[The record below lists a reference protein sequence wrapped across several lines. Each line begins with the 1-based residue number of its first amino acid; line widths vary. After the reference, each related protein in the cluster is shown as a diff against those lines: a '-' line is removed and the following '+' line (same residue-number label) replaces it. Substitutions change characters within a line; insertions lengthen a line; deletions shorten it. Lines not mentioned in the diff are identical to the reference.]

1 MKSVYSFLMKHG
13 ALVAMGVSV
22 LIIFVFLLNI
32 NNGFS
37 DLGFTSSTDLVDVI
51 KGDKPPV
58 INFFNFGLKITIALV
73 IFAVFV
79 WIIFGL
85 IGLIFN
91 FKGSLKFV
99 ISFAVLIILFFI
111 FYGSSEVETTGR
123 LGDLLADSD
132 SYHVNEKI
140 SQYISAGIKTTLSL
154 FGLSILTLIVSE
166 VLSFFK

>member
-1 MKSVYSFLMKHG
+1 MKYG
-13 ALVAMGVSV
+13 ALTAMGVSV
-22 LIIFVFLLNI
+22 VIILVFLLNI
-32 NNGFS
+32 NMGFG

-51 KGDKPPV
+51 KGDNPPE
-58 INFFNFGLKITIALV
+58 ISFFNFGLKVTIALV
-73 IFAVFV
+73 ILAVVV
-79 WIIFGL
+79 WIVFGL

-99 ISFAVLIILFFI
+99 ISFAVLIVLFFI

-123 LGDLLADSD
+123 LGDLLADSET
-132 SYHVNEKI
+132 YHVNGNI
-140 SQYISAGIKTTLSL
+140 SKYISAGIKTTLSL